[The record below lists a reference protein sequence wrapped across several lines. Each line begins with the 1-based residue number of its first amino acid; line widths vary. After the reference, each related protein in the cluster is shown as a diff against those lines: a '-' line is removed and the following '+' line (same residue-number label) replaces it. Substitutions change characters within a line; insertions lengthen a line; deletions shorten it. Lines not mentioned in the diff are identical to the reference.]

1 MMAFIVG
8 VLVGVVITVIAVLT
22 VPDAWLDMR

>member
-1 MMAFIVG
+1 MAFIVG

-22 VPDAWLDMR
+22 VPDTWLDMR